1 MASDNVGAKPQS
13 PNPLWSNWRK
23 QTIDVSPMYTS
34 IAKPESL
41 HGPGVHRPWS
51 MVHRNT
57 CLPRGHMGHMIWVR
71 RCVVRMRVRSGWL
84 LTAVLPVHRGPPS
97 TETGSV
103 LLQPVSSPRWK
114 ASRRPSSLRWR
125 TSWQSWISSSR
136 STKGGISM
144 SRLLSGGQST
154 GR

>member
-1 MASDNVGAKPQS
+1 MQG
-13 PNPLWSNWRK
+13 PNRHTQWYYPLWSNWRK

-34 IAKPESL
+34 IAKPDSL
-41 HGPGVHRPWS
+41 HGPWVHGPQKYLFTSGPYGPYDMGAPLCCTHARPLGLAADS
-51 MVHRNT
+51 RLACAPGT
-57 CLPRGHMGHMIWVR
+57 
-71 RCVVRMRVRSGWL
+71 
-84 LTAVLPVHRGPPS
+84 PS

-136 STKGGISM
+136 STRGGISM